1 MKNRPGI
8 NIEAYG
14 RTGFSLC
21 FVSNRCNRFV
31 ICVIRS
37 VIFFLTKLFS
47 MLNFSLANSW
57 KGLRMPV
64 EDRLIFLIS
73 KVFQKLIINLQKAFS
88 ESGIEV
94 TPIQVMLL
102 FFLQKNDG
110 SSLTQISQGLMLE
123 NPTVTGLV
131 DRLEK
136 SGYVKR
142 SDHPED
148 RRVYLV
154 NLTEKGNRVASKAL
168 PIVKRLNEEIKK
180 GYSKEEIEGFKKV
193 LVGAFNKF

>member
-1 MKNRPGI
+1 MAI
-8 NIEAYG
+8 
-14 RTGFSLC
+14 
-21 FVSNRCNRFV
+21 
-31 ICVIRS
+31 
-37 VIFFLTKLFS
+37 
-47 MLNFSLANSW
+47 
-57 KGLRMPV
+57 
-64 EDRLIFLIS
+64 EDRFIFLIS
-73 KVFQKLIINLQKAFS
+73 KVCQKLIINLQNAFS

-123 NPTVTGLV
+123 NPTVTGLI

-136 SGYVKR
+136 LDYVKR

-154 NLTEKGNRVASKAL
+154 HITEKGKKVANKAL
-168 PIVKRLNEEIKK
+168 PIIKKLNEEIKK
-180 GYSKEEIEGFKKV
+180 GYSKEEVESFKKV
-193 LVGAFNKF
+193 LVGAFKKF

>member
-1 MKNRPGI
+1 M
-8 NIEAYG
+8 
-14 RTGFSLC
+14 
-21 FVSNRCNRFV
+21 V
-31 ICVIRS
+31 
-37 VIFFLTKLFS
+37 
-47 MLNFSLANSW
+47 
-57 KGLRMPV
+57 V

-73 KVFQKLIINLQKAFS
+73 KVYQKLITNLQKAFS

-110 SSLTQISQGLMLE
+110 LSLTQISQGLMLE
-123 NPTVTGLV
+123 NPTVTGLI

-142 SDHPED
+142 SDHPND

-154 NLTEKGNRVASKAL
+154 YLTEKGNRVANKAL
-168 PIVKRLNEEIKK
+168 PIVRRLNEQIKE